1 MMGSELNIETEKYF
15 NNLGKDIEDNY
26 KIAKEARLQG
36 LDPSD
41 EVEVPLALTMAAKVV
56 RLIATKY
63 SQLDNE
69 NIINRILELEKKYGA
84 LDNTVSFI
92 IAEEIAK
99 EKYCKFETQLEAMD
113 AGIRVGFAY
122 TTLGVVSSPIEGFTE
137 IKTGKTQL
145 GETYLKAF
153 FSGKY
158 IETHT

>member
-1 MMGSELNIETEKYF
+1 MEVIMMSSGLNIETEKYF
-15 NNLGKDIEDNY
+15 DNLGKCIKNNY
-26 KIAKEARLQG
+26 EIAKKARLMG
-36 LDPSD
+36 FDPVD

-122 TTLGVVSSPIEGFTE
+122 STLG
-137 IKTGKTQL
+137 L
-145 GETYLKAF
+145 L
-153 FSGKY
+153 
-158 IETHT
+158 

>member
-1 MMGSELNIETEKYF
+1 MGSGLNIETEKYF

-99 EKYCKFETQLEAMD
+99 ENIVNL
-113 AGIRVGFAY
+113 R
-122 TTLGVVSSPIEGFTE
+122 LN
-137 IKTGKTQL
+137 
-145 GETYLKAF
+145 
-153 FSGKY
+153 
-158 IETHT
+158 